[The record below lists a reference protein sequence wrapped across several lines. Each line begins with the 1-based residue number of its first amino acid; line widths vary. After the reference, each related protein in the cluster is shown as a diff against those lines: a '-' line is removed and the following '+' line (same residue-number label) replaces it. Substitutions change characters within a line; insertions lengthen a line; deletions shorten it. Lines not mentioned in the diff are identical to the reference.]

1 MSKEREKVITKP
13 EFLDKSEKLE
23 EGEKNKAPSVAAKS
37 RKRSKT
43 QNKSIKRKNQ
53 KEDNSP
59 PSFSKECETNLSDE
73 VVVAEKIQFLM
84 RN

>member
-23 EGEKNKAPSVAAKS
+23 GEKNKALSVAAKS

-59 PSFSKECETNLSDE
+59 PSFSKECETDLSDE